1 MLSRRDTLLGALA
14 LGACAPL
21 PTQSSAWTPPPN
33 DPRFAAIEQR
43 IGGRVGVAALN
54 TVTGD
59 WIGRRIQE
67 RFAMCSTFKWLLAA
81 HMLHLDAHRPGYR
94 EQSMRFTSAD
104 LLEYAPVTRARMNGG
119 TTKIVANASP
129 SASPARSAPVRA
141 GP

>member
-1 MLSRRDTLLGALA
+1 MVSRRDTLLGALA

-81 HMLHLDAHRPGYR
+81 HMLHRDAHRPGYR
-94 EQSMRFTSAD
+94 EQSVRFASAD
-104 LLEYAPVTRARMNGG
+104 LREYAPVTRAITSAETIEA
-119 TTKIVANASP
+119 TTPMP
-129 SASPARSAPVRA
+129 SVTPNPRTGPDAR
-141 GP
+141 